1 MTTDEQL
8 DASLGELKRAV
19 RTLEATVKAIEK
31 RMNLMYTAALLVV
44 GAVGGPNAVQAI
56 VGH

>member
-31 RMNLMYTAALLVV
+31 RMNLMYTAALLIV